1 MGQKSRKI
9 FCVVLNCRENFLLSL
24 CDPKFYPSP
33 RAILGSTSLFE
44 AFFPPSGKS
53 RCPCVSAMH
62 TKSAPDRYGGRKLPG
77 LFACG
82 MDTNGIGK

>member
-33 RAILGSTSLFE
+33 RAILGSTSLYE
-44 AFFPPSGKS
+44 AFFPPLEKVGAHVCLQCTQKVP
-53 RCPCVSAMH
+53 RTGTEEGNCLDCLRAVWIQME
-62 TKSAPDRYGGRKLPG
+62 
-77 LFACG
+77 
-82 MDTNGIGK
+82 